1 MGMSAK
7 EKSRRYREKLK
18 ADPQKYEERKRKKR
32 ESYHKNKRL
41 VSDLQPEEKK
51 ICRTIW
57 KLRKQNQRQRK
68 KAIENILAD
77 TPPSSPIVLQEINV
91 PQDYNNCECTPPAS
105 PSSRVSTPVSKERGR
120 KKIRRDRTKMYKE
133 NLCLQHETEMWKKK
147 YEKYKK
153 RAHRKEKEIIKLR
166 EKKEKET
173 EIERNKYKTLS
184 NAIKEH
190 YSLLKNRKQKLIIKN
205 IFKNIDKKE
214 RHRIIGL
221 QCRSRTKTTQ
231 QWDDIELPKIIRS
244 FFCRD
249 DVSRNT
255 AGKKETVSKGKEKAQ
270 KRFLLDSMKNLFKAF
285 KLENP
290 KLKCS
295 YFYFTKNRPYYVVKP
310 TIGGREMCLCKI
322 HTNIAAKIRA
332 LKQKRIIDAIDL
344 SAVIAETVCDS
355 NREDCMYG
363 KCSEC
368 KGKKIRINEN
378 RVQSK
383 IQWSE
388 WIRDEEIYL
397 KEGKTIKAIKNI
409 KKHKEDT
416 AQNLILSLE
425 EDMKTV
431 KKHVYNMKTQ
441 YRSFRQSVDAIKLNE
456 AVVVVDFSENY
467 NAKCTEEIQA
477 HHFGGS
483 RNQITLHTVVVYVH
497 DKEKTYKALS
507 FCSVSPCNV
516 HQPAAIW
523 AHLHPILTLI
533 RQNYPEIDIIH
544 FFSDGPFSQYRQK
557 LNFFLACTK
566 TFVYGFQ
573 YFTWSYFEAGHG
585 KGPADGIGG
594 YLKRAADTKVAT
606 GTDITNALEF
616 YTVLKDSS
624 KIKLFYITKEDIDFI
639 QNSIPKNI
647 VPLKGTKEVH
657 QIFSRVY
664 GQLKYRYLSCF
675 CARGLCEC
683 LHPKVYLPLPDLIE
697 NSHSAE
703 IHCSDDDMPLIA
715 LTSKA
720 KERISI
726 EDFQGLHHESV
737 YKAIYDSSEN
747 SEEDRDFVQPGPSN
761 SGQSSKLPIK
771 GDFLLVK
778 VHDTKRK
785 SYHTYACIAQDD
797 IEDDGEIRVTFL
809 KCVKGGKLF
818 VINENDISYVAY
830 EDIVRKLPMPELQ
843 CKRDVNY
850 YKFPFDVNV
859 FEK

>member
-173 EIERNKYKTLS
+173 EIERNKYKTFS

-190 YSLLKNRKQKLIIKN
+190 YSLLKN
-205 IFKNIDKKE
+205 
-214 RHRIIGL
+214 
-221 QCRSRTKTTQ
+221 
-231 QWDDIELPKIIRS
+231 P
-244 FFCRD
+244 
-249 DVSRNT
+249 
-255 AGKKETVSKGKEKAQ
+255 
-270 KRFLLDSMKNLFKAF
+270 
-285 KLENP
+285 
-290 KLKCS
+290 
-295 YFYFTKNRPYYVVKP
+295 
-310 TIGGREMCLCKI
+310 
-322 HTNIAAKIRA
+322 KIRA

-383 IQWSE
+383 IQWFE

-416 AQNLILSLE
+416 TQNLILSLE

-431 KKHVYNMKTQ
+431 KKHEYNMKTQ

-456 AVVVVDFSENY
+456 AVVVVDFSFRE
-467 NAKCTEEIQA
+467 
-477 HHFGGS
+477 
-483 RNQITLHTVVVYVH
+483 
-497 DKEKTYKALS
+497 
-507 FCSVSPCNV
+507 
-516 HQPAAIW
+516 
-523 AHLHPILTLI
+523 
-533 RQNYPEIDIIH
+533 
-544 FFSDGPFSQYRQK
+544 
-557 LNFFLACTK
+557 
-566 TFVYGFQ
+566 
-573 YFTWSYFEAGHG
+573 
-585 KGPADGIGG
+585 
-594 YLKRAADTKVAT
+594 
-606 GTDITNALEF
+606 
-616 YTVLKDSS
+616 YTAS
-624 KIKLFYITKEDIDFI
+624 
-639 QNSIPKNI
+639 
-647 VPLKGTKEVH
+647 
-657 QIFSRVY
+657 
-664 GQLKYRYLSCF
+664 
-675 CARGLCEC
+675 
-683 LHPKVYLPLPDLIE
+683 
-697 NSHSAE
+697 
-703 IHCSDDDMPLIA
+703 
-715 LTSKA
+715 
-720 KERISI
+720 
-726 EDFQGLHHESV
+726 
-737 YKAIYDSSEN
+737 
-747 SEEDRDFVQPGPSN
+747 
-761 SGQSSKLPIK
+761 
-771 GDFLLVK
+771 
-778 VHDTKRK
+778 
-785 SYHTYACIAQDD
+785 
-797 IEDDGEIRVTFL
+797 
-809 KCVKGGKLF
+809 
-818 VINENDISYVAY
+818 
-830 EDIVRKLPMPELQ
+830 
-843 CKRDVNY
+843 
-850 YKFPFDVNV
+850 
-859 FEK
+859 